1 MNIFYLDKNP
11 DLSAQLHCDKHVVKM
26 ILEYAQMLST
36 AHRVLDD
43 SQDVYKI
50 AHKNHPCTIWVRENK
65 SNYKWLSMMWFFLCK
80 EYTHRY
86 GKTHKT
92 ETKLLTRLLQAPK
105 NISDGTMS
113 QPPQCMPEDVK
124 TDCPIVAYKNYY
136 IKYKSHF
143 AKWTKRE
150 IPKWFSEI

>member
-1 MNIFYLDKNP
+1 
-11 DLSAQLHCDKHVVKM
+11 
-26 ILEYAQMLST
+26 
-36 AHRVLDD
+36 
-43 SQDVYKI
+43 
-50 AHKNHPCTIWVRENK
+50 
-65 SNYKWLSMMWFFLCK
+65 MWFFLCK

-92 ETKLLTRLLQAPK
+92 ETKLLTRLLQSPK
-105 NISDGTMS
+105 NINDGKMS

-124 TDCPIVAYKNYY
+124 TDCPIAAYKNYY

>member
-1 MNIFYLDKNP
+1 
-11 DLSAQLHCDKHVVKM
+11 VVKM

-36 AHRVLDD
+36 AHRVLDN

-50 AHKNHPCTIWVRENK
+50 AHKNHPCTIWVRKNK

-92 ETKLLTRLLQAPK
+92 ETKLLTRLLQSPK
-105 NISDGTMS
+105 NINDGKMS

-124 TDCPIVAYKNYY
+124 TDCPIAAYKNYY